1 MRLIDTIQRA
11 GKSLKQAKARTLLTS
26 LAIGVGAFTIV
37 LSLAMGAGGRDYAS
51 DLISAN
57 TNEREIYIQ
66 AKQETDSDPSA
77 PKEYTDDPTVNYG
90 GGFNMRLLGE
100 KDIDKIASIKGV
112 ESVLPYYNV
121 TLKYVTAEDANKY
134 MIGAETY
141 NAMINLE
148 YVAGDGDSLKPGE
161 VIIPDSLREVLGFD
175 TAKDAVGKMVQ
186 LAINS
191 TDPALSTTGETLHD
205 FKVAAVNKPSSLAVA
220 DGSGSVRLHQDDAKW
235 LYEAINDGLPNQ
247 NTYISATA
255 IIDDKAEAGEVKNAI
270 NEAGKYDAQTAEDAM
285 SFLFQFINIL
295 QWILIGFGALAV
307 LTSVFG
313 IINTQYI
320 SVLERTSQIGLMK
333 ALGMKRRDVGRLFK
347 LEAAWI
353 GFLGGSLG
361 AILAVIVGT
370 AANPWIS
377 QSLNLGENRLIIF
390 EPLSIVVVVIGLMLV
405 SVVAGIFPARKA
417 AKLDPI
423 EALRTE

>member
-1 MRLIDTIQRA
+1 
-11 GKSLKQAKARTLLTS
+11 
-26 LAIGVGAFTIV
+26 
-37 LSLAMGAGGRDYAS
+37 AGGRDYAS

-112 ESVLPYYNV
+112 ESVLQYYNV
-121 TLKYVTAEDANKY
+121 TLKYVTAEYANKY

-191 TDPALSTTGETLHD
+191 TDPALST
-205 FKVAAVNKPSSLAVA
+205 
-220 DGSGSVRLHQDDAKW
+220 
-235 LYEAINDGLPNQ
+235 
-247 NTYISATA
+247 
-255 IIDDKAEAGEVKNAI
+255 
-270 NEAGKYDAQTAEDAM
+270 
-285 SFLFQFINIL
+285 
-295 QWILIGFGALAV
+295 
-307 LTSVFG
+307 
-313 IINTQYI
+313 
-320 SVLERTSQIGLMK
+320 
-333 ALGMKRRDVGRLFK
+333 
-347 LEAAWI
+347 
-353 GFLGGSLG
+353 
-361 AILAVIVGT
+361 
-370 AANPWIS
+370 
-377 QSLNLGENRLIIF
+377 
-390 EPLSIVVVVIGLMLV
+390 
-405 SVVAGIFPARKA
+405 
-417 AKLDPI
+417 
-423 EALRTE
+423 